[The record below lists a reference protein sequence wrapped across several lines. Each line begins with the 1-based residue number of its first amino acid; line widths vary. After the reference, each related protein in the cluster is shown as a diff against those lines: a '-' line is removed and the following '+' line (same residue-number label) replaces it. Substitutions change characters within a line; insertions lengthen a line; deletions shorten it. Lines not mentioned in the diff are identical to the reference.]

1 MNEKLKVLISDVML
15 ETPGSV
21 ETEVYHQ
28 LVHFVSEFCRRTKCW
43 EVVAHADAR
52 ACEPITQIKGV
63 SDAVVLS
70 CPYFAYDKDVP
81 GSYLINEAYRPPC
94 CGAES
99 GIGAGTTG
107 GPINVTTC
115 GTLSSNIII
124 PRPYYNVSIHGS
136 VEIIPPYIPVADV
149 DNAFKAKLFLYPSLH
164 GEYFPDDII
173 EENAHLI
180 INGTVA
186 KMTRM
191 PKRPYTDLNLSQI
204 KEAEFN
210 KGLVWFVNRLDRRRT
225 GGNVGVMG

>member
-1 MNEKLKVLISDVML
+1 ML

-28 LVHFVSEFCRRTKCW
+28 LVHFLSEFCRYSKCW
-43 EVVAHADAR
+43 QVVSYADAR
-52 ACEPITQIKGV
+52 ACEPITQIKGI
-63 SDAVVLS
+63 SDAIVLS
-70 CPYFAYDKDVP
+70 CSYFAYNKSVP
-81 GSYLINEAYRPPC
+81 STHLINEAYRPRC

-107 GPINVTTC
+107 GPINVSTC
-115 GTLSSNIII
+115 GSTSSDMII
-124 PRPYYNVSIHGS
+124 PKTYYNISIHGS
-136 VEIIPPYIPVADV
+136 VEILSPYIPVGDA

-164 GEYFPDDII
+164 GEYFPEDII
-173 EENAHLI
+173 EENSHLI
-180 INGTVA
+180 INGTIA

-191 PKRPYTDLNLSQI
+191 PKRPYTDFNLSQI

-210 KGLVWFVNRLDRRRT
+210 KDLVWFTNRLNRRRT